1 MCSDMC
7 HSDDQIKEVSC
18 VNSVF
23 TCVLDNYYPFTT
35 SGDED
40 GILQ

>member
-1 MCSDMC
+1 MCSYTC
-7 HSDDQIKEVSC
+7 HSGVQIKEKV
-18 VNSVF
+18 VAF
-23 TCVLDNYYPFTT
+23 TCVLDNYYQFTT